1 MKRNNLELFTNASN
15 VNCNS
20 LSEID
25 HCFDIDETD
34 NCGNS
39 FMEIAENNSFA
50 CKWNSGSNNG
60 TIKSRCEPNFSEK
73 CIKNTSNTK
82 SNSRKSKESDE
93 DPDGDPDGDPDED
106 PDGEKSGNYTVII
119 IIVIIVI
126 ICGGLFYMMNSSS
139 KSSSKLIKNKA
150 PKFKS
155 NDLNLDTTFKK

>member
-60 TIKSRCEPNFSEK
+60 TIKSRCEPNFSGK

-82 SNSRKSKESDE
+82 SNPKKDE
-93 DPDGDPDGDPDED
+93 DPDEDPDEG

-119 IIVIIVI
+119 IIIIIVI
-126 ICGGLFYMMNSSS
+126 IGGGLFYMMNSSS

-155 NDLNLDTTFKK
+155 NDLNLNTTFKK